1 MRGSLRVTDI
11 LRVSS
16 RDEAFGCHT
25 IMRRLTYRVPSLFLI
40 SINPYKDLGLYTPQ
54 IVAAYRKKRRDEA
67 VPHIFATAERAWVQ
81 MGEERECQSI
91 LIT

>member
-1 MRGSLRVTDI
+1 MTPLHRRTLGEQDI
-11 LRVSS
+11 LLLSS
-16 RDEAFGCHT
+16 SSTKG
-25 IMRRLTYRVPSLFLI
+25 LTARISFNRLFLI

-67 VPHIFATAERAWVQ
+67 APHIFATAERAWVQ

>member
-1 MRGSLRVTDI
+1 
-11 LRVSS
+11 
-16 RDEAFGCHT
+16 
-25 IMRRLTYRVPSLFLI
+25 LFLI

-67 VPHIFATAERAWVQ
+67 APHIFATAERAWVQ

-91 LIT
+91 LITYVFQAVHGLNCVQS